1 MLRSLAIRHFTIID
15 ALELEFGPGFGVITG
30 ETGAGKSILVDAL
43 AQLLG
48 DRADSGLVAE
58 SADHAD
64 LTARFELPADHEA
77 RDWLREQAMEDEI
90 LLLRRRIPADGASRA
105 WINGHPATIGQLRE
119 VGAMLV
125 EIHGQHEH
133 QRLME
138 RGRQRAWLDRN
149 VAPEIRERVAESAR
163 LHSERMRALDRLN
176 QEFGAPE
183 DNELLRFQLDE
194 LDRLDPRDGEFE
206 QLDAEQ
212 RRLAS
217 VDELQRGY
225 AQASAALDG
234 DDYNALS
241 LSQRAI
247 RSLEATADRETAL
260 AEVLGMLETARV
272 NLEEAAVAVHRLN
285 DALES
290 DPDRLS
296 RVEERLSRT
305 VSLARKHQVEP
316 EELPRLHARLR
327 RKAEGLE
334 QFEHDRTKAEKRV
347 EEARRRWRDDARTLH
362 EARREAAE
370 SVADSV
376 HDALSR
382 LGMDEAR
389 LEFRIDSD
397 PEAPVSTAGF
407 DRVEILFSANPGRSP
422 QPLKKVASGGELSR
436 LSLAMIIASAEESAG
451 IVRIFDEIDAGVGGE
466 TAHAVG
472 AFLRRAGHAGQA
484 FCVTHLAQVAAQAA
498 VHYRVTK
505 HHEGARTRV
514 EIRRLDESGRV
525 VELARMLGSA
535 ESETS
540 REHARAMLEAGA

>member
-15 ALELEFGPGFGVITG
+15 ALELEFAPGFGVITG

-58 SADHAD
+58 GADHAD
-64 LTARFELPADHEA
+64 LTACFELPDDHEA
-77 RDWLREQAMEDEI
+77 RDWLLEQAMDDDA

-119 VGAMLV
+119 IGAMLV

-138 RGRQRAWLDRN
+138 PARQRAWLDRN
-149 VAPEIRERVAESAR
+149 VDPQLRERVAESAR
-163 LHSERMRALDRLN
+163 LHADSRRALDRLN
-176 QEFGAPE
+176 AEFGTSE

-194 LDRLDPRDGEFE
+194 LDRLDLQDGEFE

-225 AQASAALDG
+225 SEASTALDS

-241 LSQRAI
+241 LSQQAI
-247 RSLEATADRETAL
+247 RSLEATADREPAL

-285 DALES
+285 GALEN
-290 DPDRLS
+290 DPERLS
-296 RVEERLSRT
+296 RVEERLART

-316 EELPRLHARLR
+316 AELPRFHARLR

-334 QFEHDRTKAEKRV
+334 QFEHDRAEAERRL
-347 EEARRRWRDDARTLH
+347 EEARMRWRDEAHALH
-362 EARREAAE
+362 EARREAAG
-370 SVADSV
+370 SVADAV

-389 LEFRIDSD
+389 LEFRIESD
-397 PEAPVSTAGF
+397 PEAPVSPAGF

-436 LSLAMIIASAEESAG
+436 FSLAMIIASSEESAG

-472 AFLRRAGHAGQA
+472 AFLRRVGQDGQA
-484 FCVTHLAQVAAQAA
+484 
-498 VHYRVTK
+498 
-505 HHEGARTRV
+505 
-514 EIRRLDESGRV
+514 
-525 VELARMLGSA
+525 
-535 ESETS
+535 
-540 REHARAMLEAGA
+540 